1 MKVRW
6 WHAGTIF
13 VRARIQSRGQPCA
26 YCYGLEKDGVVMMMV
41 MMMMMMVMMGEESDM
56 FVQLYKVK
64 QLSRI

>member
-26 YCYGLEKDGVVMMMV
+26 YYYGLEKDGVVMMMMMVMMMMV

-56 FVQLYKVK
+56 FVQ
-64 QLSRI
+64 S